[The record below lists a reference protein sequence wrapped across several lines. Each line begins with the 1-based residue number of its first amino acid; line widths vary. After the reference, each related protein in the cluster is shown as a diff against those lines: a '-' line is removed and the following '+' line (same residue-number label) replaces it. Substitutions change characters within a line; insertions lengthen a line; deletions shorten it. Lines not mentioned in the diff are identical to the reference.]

1 MKIKVQAPAHRNVV
15 HTTAQRCGA
24 GYHKNKKDHEAKDRR
39 SRVRG
44 DKAKERHLWRS
55 FAL

>member
-1 MKIKVQAPAHRNVV
+1 MKIKVQAPAPRNMV

-24 GYHKNKKDHEAKDRR
+24 GYHKNKKDYQAKDRR

-44 DKAKERHLWRS
+44 DE
-55 FAL
+55 

>member
-1 MKIKVQAPAHRNVV
+1 MASKNLTVTSPAPRNVV

-24 GYHKNKKDHEAKDRR
+24 GKHKNKKDYEAQARR

-44 DKAKERHLWRS
+44 DE
-55 FAL
+55 